1 MPLGRSFETFQR
13 KAGGKGP
20 LAARGEFYTRL
31 LVLSICGLF
40 ACGPPEASTPAVPL
54 AEALAPPTS
63 AEASLKLFVFDC
75 GRLQFDSVEA
85 MGVKDDETSVR
96 EMAVPC
102 YLIEHGKGRLLFEGG
117 LASRVAEQDGW
128 QQMAPGWRMRLDR
141 TLAEQLGDLDLALSD
156 LDYAAFSHFHLDHV
170 GVASE
175 LEGVTWLARQQQ
187 YEVAFAA
194 EVKVPGFEPDLYG
207 ALDSGKKV
215 LFEGRYDVFDDGRVV
230 LLPAPG
236 HTPGHQVLLVDLA
249 ETGPVL
255 LSGDLHVLRVARE
268 RQQVLAFDMLPE
280 TSQRSMHEIEQLL
293 EETGAELWIGHEAA
307 FFDQQ
312 RKAPEFYR

>member
-1 MPLGRSFETFQR
+1 MKASTFSLRSR
-13 KAGGKGP
+13 AGTTCVFVA
-20 LAARGEFYTRL
+20 LA
-31 LVLSICGLF
+31 LVALI
-40 ACGPPEASTPAVPL
+40 ACGPHEPTASGRPAAVGAGSVDEKGPV
-54 AEALAPPTS
+54 
-63 AEASLKLFVFDC
+63 EASLKLFVFDC

-85 MGVKDDETSVR
+85 MGVQDDETSVR

-141 TLAEQLGDLDLALSD
+141 TLANQLADMQLTLSD

-170 GVASE
+170 GVAGE
-175 LEGVTWLARQQQ
+175 LDGVTWLARRQQ

-194 EVKVPGFEPDLYG
+194 DVDVPGFDPDLYG
-207 ALDSGKKV
+207 SLASGEKV
-215 LFEGRYDVFDDGRVV
+215 LFDGRYDVFGDGRVV

-236 HTPGHQVLLVDLA
+236 HTPGHQVLFVDLP
-249 ETGPVL
+249 ETGPVV
-255 LSGDLHVLRVARE
+255 LSGDLHVLRIARE
-268 RQQVLAFDMLPE
+268 RQQVLAFDMKPE
-280 TSQRSMHEIEQLL
+280 ASRHSMQKIEQWL

-307 FFDQQ
+307 LFDRQ
-312 RKAPEFYR
+312 RKAPEFYG